1 MKGIKVII
9 MNNQQAWVY
18 HGDKPKAGRKLLLL
32 EPDEL
37 MLAIPLI
44 YRLIH
49 PDEIILRKDWFL
61 PELVEGNSQKNPKN
75 SSQSNSQ
82 KSEKYIMLVPQLQR
96 VTQLRKDFEL
106 LAEPLQHLN
115 LSLNA
120 YFSDFG
126 WRMVRKELSQLKKR
140 QKKAHVELSKDII
153 IKLKH
158 YMERGQFESFDQAI
172 DNLLSEANARVE
184 VE

>member
-1 MKGIKVII
+1 
-9 MNNQQAWVY
+9 MNNQHAWVY
-18 HGDKPKAGRKLLLL
+18 HGEKPKAGRKLLLL

-49 PDEIILRKDWFL
+49 PDEITLRKDWFL
-61 PELVEGNSQKNPKN
+61 PELFEVNSR
-75 SSQSNSQ
+75 
-82 KSEKYIMLVPQLQR
+82 KSEKYILLVPQLQR

-106 LAEPLQHLN
+106 LVEPLQHLN

-120 YFSDFG
+120 YFSDYG

-153 IKLKH
+153 TKLKH
-158 YMERGQFESFDQAI
+158 YMERGKFESFDQAI
-172 DNLLSEANARVE
+172 DNLLTESNFRDDI
-184 VE
+184 

>member
-1 MKGIKVII
+1 MI
-9 MNNQQAWVY
+9 NQQAWVY
-18 HGDKPKAGRKLLLL
+18 HGEKPKAGRKLLLL
-32 EPDEL
+32 EVEEL

-49 PDEIILRKDWFL
+49 PDEMLLRKDWFL
-61 PELVEGNSQKNPKN
+61 PELVEDNSKNSSQNSSQTNSQKN
-75 SSQSNSQ
+75 
-82 KSEKYIMLVPQLQR
+82 EKYILLVPQLQR

-106 LAEPLQHLN
+106 LAEPLQQLN

-153 IKLKH
+153 TKLKH

-172 DNLLSEANARVE
+172 DNLLTE
-184 VE
+184 VNTSHELEQ

>member
-1 MKGIKVII
+1 
-9 MNNQQAWVY
+9 MNVQQVWVY
-18 HGDKPKAGRKLLLL
+18 HAEKPKAGRKLLLL
-32 EPDEL
+32 ETDEL

-49 PDEIILRKDWFL
+49 PDEVLLRKDWFL
-61 PELVEGNSQKNPKN
+61 PELVEANSQN
-75 SSQSNSQ
+75 SSQ
-82 KSEKYIMLVPQLQR
+82 KSEQYISLVPQLQR

-153 IKLKH
+153 KKLKH
-158 YMERGQFESFDQAI
+158 YMETGKFESFDQAI
-172 DNLLSEANARVE
+172 DNLLTEANFTVE
-184 VE
+184 VES

>member
-1 MKGIKVII
+1 

-32 EPDEL
+32 ETDEL

-61 PELVEGNSQKNPKN
+61 PESVEASSQK
-75 SSQSNSQ
+75 SSQNSSQ
-82 KSEKYIMLVPQLQR
+82 KSEKYILLVPQLQR
-96 VTQLRKDFEL
+96 VTQLRKDIEQL
-106 LAEPLQHLN
+106 VEPLQHLN

-153 IKLKH
+153 TKLKH

-172 DNLLSEANARVE
+172 DNLLTEVNSSHE
-184 VE
+184 VEQ

>member
-1 MKGIKVII
+1 
-9 MNNQQAWVY
+9 MNQQQAWVY

-61 PELVEGNSQKNPKN
+61 PELVEANSQN
-75 SSQSNSQ
+75 SSQ
-82 KSEKYIMLVPQLQR
+82 KSEKYISLVPQLQR
-96 VTQLRKDFEL
+96 VTQLRKDIEL
-106 LAEPLQHLN
+106 LVEPLQHLN

-158 YMERGQFESFDQAI
+158 YMEREKFESFDQAI
-172 DNLLSEANARVE
+172 DNLLTEVNSSHE
-184 VE
+184 VEL